1 MKKMKISRIIG
12 FGFGFMLPKILK
24 PAIKIAVI
32 LGIRYLSTR
41 GYKQQKEQLEMNN
54 E

>member
-1 MKKMKISRIIG
+1 MKIRRIIG

-24 PAIKIAVI
+24 TAVKIAVI
-32 LGIRYLSTR
+32 LGIGYLSTR
-41 GYKQQKEQLEMNN
+41 GYKQQKERLATDN